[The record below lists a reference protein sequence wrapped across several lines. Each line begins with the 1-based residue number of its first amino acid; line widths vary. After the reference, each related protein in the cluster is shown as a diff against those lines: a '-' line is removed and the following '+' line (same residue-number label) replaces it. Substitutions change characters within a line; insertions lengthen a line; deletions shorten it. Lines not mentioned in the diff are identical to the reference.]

1 MNENSSSFLL
11 TKYKNCSI
19 IIIERVRDMR
29 IIVDSLPEEKS
40 ECLFSYHSCEYGWL
54 CRLYR
59 SKETDI
65 WKRMRY
71 PETPKCEIEN
81 CPYLREESWFGI
93 NIE

>member
-11 TKYKNCSI
+11 TKYRNYSI
-19 IIIERVRDMR
+19 IIIERVRKVR

-40 ECLFSYHSCEYGWL
+40 ECFFSYHSCEYGWL

-59 SKETDI
+59 SKEQDI
-65 WKRMRY
+65 RKRRMN
-71 PETPKCEIEN
+71 PEVPKCEIEN

-93 NIE
+93 KDE